1 MAMMMVMYRRI
12 PAIRRYTGGGTV
24 VVDKNTA
31 FVTLIMNVMI
41 TMNSYNH
48 DDDDDDDQL
57 CPFIYHGQSKD
68 VPCPPYPRE
77 IMKWTTDQFYKPL
90 FTCLARKNPLSN
102 QALSDGGLDDDHIVA
117 AAADH
122 DDDINNKV
130 DQCISL

>member
-1 MAMMMVMYRRI
+1 
-12 PAIRRYTGGGTV
+12 
-24 VVDKNTA
+24 
-31 FVTLIMNVMI
+31 
-41 TMNSYNH
+41 
-48 DDDDDDDQL
+48 
-57 CPFIYHGQSKD
+57 
-68 VPCPPYPRE
+68 
-77 IMKWTTDQFYKPL
+77 MKWTTDQFYQPL